1 MSTCHSPMSTC
12 PLLIAD
18 LPCPPLPTRHARLL
32 RTRGI
37 RCCSLDVSGL
47 VVVNGEIKS
56 KGKTSLLP
64 SEAVTDM
71 GPLLPSQPSLRSGS
85 HAHLCQSVNF
95 RPTPSPPWPAV
106 VREIRQPA
114 RRLYLPYAAC
124 LQQDLYRV
132 GQLVRWI
139 RQLVRWIR
147 QLVRWIRQLARLI
160 SRPYAAS
167 LEQHFHRLSVQIRC
181 SLCPLHACIPITIS
195 HCHPSFTR

>member
-1 MSTCHSPMSTC
+1 MPSATDLALFSNDLPLSKVDLPLSKVDLPLSKVDLPLSKVDLPLSKVDL

-18 LPCPPLPTRHARLL
+18 LPRPPLPTRHARLL

-37 RCCSLDVSGL
+37 RCCSLDFSGL
-47 VVVNGEIKS
+47 VVVSGEIKS

-85 HAHLCQSVNF
+85 HAHLCQSVKF

-114 RRLYLPYAAC
+114 RRLNLPYAAC

-139 RQLVRWIR
+139 DSSS
-147 QLVRWIRQLARLI
+147 AG
-160 SRPYAAS
+160 SGSSPA
-167 LEQHFHRLSVQIRC
+167 
-181 SLCPLHACIPITIS
+181 
-195 HCHPSFTR
+195 